1 MINESLYEGPVKFTL
16 IEGLSTKRIYLS
28 LVKSMITTGILYQPH
43 SFYLGGLLYSSVLC
57 IVVGYLTLMC
67 MIWLSKANDQLGGTY
82 SEIAENMAGSKHNL
96 IVPAE
101 VILLWIS
108 NSNSSLARSSSSGDD
123 FIRCSSASESA
134 NSVPTRFRIVG
145 TGSPGS
151 SGISG
156 GSSPVSSPRKRTSHE
171 IELKPF

>member
-1 MINESLYEGPVKFTL
+1 MSWSFLRLCWYESFRCFLTDLGALVSLDIFSAGKMMKWKKLSNLTNWKLSYDRKF
-16 IEGLSTKRIYLS
+16 
-28 LVKSMITTGILYQPH
+28 
-43 SFYLGGLLYSSVLC
+43 
-57 IVVGYLTLMC
+57 
-67 MIWLSKANDQLGGTY
+67 
-82 SEIAENMAGSKHNL
+82 SEIAGNMAGSKENL